1 MPEYDNKL
9 LQRSIFGGSLLPVII
24 ANMFTPESV
33 HENVIDCLVNA
44 LVTIDYEHHEIHEG
58 ALYMVDHVNLA
69 LGAAATM
76 SLSAT
81 IPAGTFT
88 HFRFVTTAGG
98 ACHVELKEGAGLT
111 DGAAETVYN
120 ANRNGPAAPF
130 GALSDATIAG
140 GVTILEYVI
149 ASGGGPKAAGG
160 SGGLFEEIVTQD
172 DETYSIELTN
182 HTNGAILASIVVSFY
197 TKTVGICP

>member
-1 MPEYDNKL
+1 MNEYDNKL
-9 LQRSIFGGSLLPVII
+9 LQRHIYGGSLDPVIV
-24 ANMFTPESV
+24 ANMITYERL
-33 HENVIDCLVNA
+33 IDCLVNA
-44 LVTIDYEHHEIHEG
+44 FVTIDYEHHEIHEG

-81 IPAGTFT
+81 IPAGTFS
-88 HFRFVTTAGG
+88 HFRYVTNAGG
-98 ACHVELKEGAGLT
+98 ASHVELKEGAGLS
-111 DGAAETVYN
+111 DGAVETIFN

-140 GVTILEYVI
+140 GVTILEYTV
-149 ASGGGPKAAGG
+149 AAGAGPKAAGG
-160 SGGLFEEIVTQD
+160 SGGLFEEVVTQD
-172 DETYSIELTN
+172 DQTYSIELTN

-197 TKTVGICP
+197 NKTVGICP